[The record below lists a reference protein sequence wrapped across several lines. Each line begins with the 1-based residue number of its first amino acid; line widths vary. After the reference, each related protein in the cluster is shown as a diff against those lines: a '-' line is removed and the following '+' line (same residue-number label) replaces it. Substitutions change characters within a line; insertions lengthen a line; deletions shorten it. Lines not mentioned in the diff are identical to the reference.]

1 MSFPSIVPAETVS
14 GAPNPTG
21 AVGGPARVIG
31 LGTPFGDDR
40 AGWEVVARLR
50 NVLPV
55 GTRADATSDPLV
67 VLDTRPEDGLL
78 VVIDACR
85 GAGPEGSVH
94 RFEWPDPQL
103 TADGGVSSHGV
114 GLAAALALAGILG
127 RLPSRV
133 VVFAVEGRSA
143 EPGAG
148 LSRAVEEALPGVVA
162 HVLAELV
169 AASNESPGRTR

>member
-1 MSFPSIVPAETVS
+1 MSAASPMSGPRATNCHRAAREIGSRWDGARVATECRMSFPSIVPAETVS

-78 VVIDACR
+78 VVIDAC
-85 GAGPEGSVH
+85 
-94 RFEWPDPQL
+94 
-103 TADGGVSSHGV
+103 
-114 GLAAALALAGILG
+114 
-127 RLPSRV
+127 
-133 VVFAVEGRSA
+133 
-143 EPGAG
+143 
-148 LSRAVEEALPGVVA
+148 
-162 HVLAELV
+162 
-169 AASNESPGRTR
+169 